1 MNYGITFMEIIDTVV
16 SFIPVVIIGI
26 FCGFVSFFQEIKIV
40 LQNSTTL
47 NKLHCIISFGYAISS
62 SITISI
68 LMYLLL
74 SYFTDM
80 NESTKM
86 GLSGVISFLGIEKFT
101 EICHKLIERLTNK

>member
-1 MNYGITFMEIIDTVV
+1 MEIIDTAI
-16 SFIPVVIIGI
+16 SLIPVVIIGI
-26 FCGFVSFFQEIKIV
+26 FCGLVSFFQEIKIT

-47 NKLHCIISFGYAISS
+47 NKLHYIILFGYAISS

-80 NESTKM
+80 SESTKM